1 MIFLGAFYTASL
13 GVSMPTPTD
22 IEMLRTVV
30 YAFTGV
36 IVAALVA
43 FAVVGGIAF
52 SKVERGAGKS
62 FGLMFSRGNFLR
74 ISTVVFC
81 VFAVVVLAFA
91 GKLSEGAVAVLS
103 GIAGFVLGGVSKDG
117 ASPPSSENGNS

>member
-1 MIFLGAFYTASL
+1 
-13 GVSMPTPTD
+13 MPTTPAD

-30 YAFTGV
+30 YAFAGV
-36 IVAALVA
+36 IIAALAA
-43 FAVVGGIAF
+43 FAVVAGIAF

-62 FGLMFSRGNFLR
+62 FGLMFSRGKFLR

-91 GKLSEGAVAVLS
+91 GKLSEAAVAVLS
-103 GIAGFVLGGVSKDG
+103 GIAGFVLGGVSKEG
-117 ASPPSSENGNS
+117 ATPTSENGNS

>member
-1 MIFLGAFYTASL
+1 
-13 GVSMPTPTD
+13 MPTTPAD
-22 IEMLRTVV
+22 IEMFHTVV
-30 YAFTGV
+30 YAFAGV
-36 IVAALVA
+36 IITALAA

-91 GKLSEGAVAVLS
+91 GTLSEGAVAVLS
-103 GIAGFVLGGVSKDG
+103 GITGFVLGGVSKDS
-117 ASPPSSENGNS
+117 ALPPTSENGNS

>member
-1 MIFLGAFYTASL
+1 
-13 GVSMPTPTD
+13 MPTATD

-43 FAVVGGIAF
+43 FAVVGSIAF
-52 SKVERGAGKS
+52 SKVEHGAGKS

-81 VFAVVVLAFA
+81 IFAVVVLAFA

-103 GIAGFVLGGVSKDG
+103 GISGFVLGGVSKDA
-117 ASPPSSENGNS
+117 ASPPNT

>member
-1 MIFLGAFYTASL
+1 
-13 GVSMPTPTD
+13 MPTSTD
-22 IEMLRTVV
+22 IEMFRAVV
-30 YAFTGV
+30 HGFAGV
-36 IVAALVA
+36 IVAALAA
-43 FAVVGGIAF
+43 FAVVGAIAF

-74 ISTVVFC
+74 ILTVVFC

-103 GIAGFVLGGVSKDG
+103 GIAGFVLGGVSKDA
-117 ASPPSSENGNS
+117 ASPPGNENGNS

>member
-1 MIFLGAFYTASL
+1 MST
-13 GVSMPTPTD
+13 TTD

-36 IVAALVA
+36 IIAALAA

-62 FGLMFSRGNFLR
+62 FGLMFTRGNFLR

-81 VFAVVVLAFA
+81 VFAVVVLAVA

-103 GIAGFVLGGVSKDG
+103 GISGFVLGGVSKDG
-117 ASPPSSENGNS
+117 TSLPRSEDSKP

>member
-1 MIFLGAFYTASL
+1 MLTS
-13 GVSMPTPTD
+13 TD
-22 IEMLRTVV
+22 IEMLRIVI
-30 YAFTGV
+30 YAFAGV
-36 IVAALVA
+36 IVAALTA

-52 SKVERGAGKS
+52 WKIERGAGKS

-81 VFAVVVLAFA
+81 VFAVVILAFA

-103 GIAGFVLGGVSKDG
+103 GIAGFVLGGVSKDSG
-117 ASPPSSENGNS
+117 VPPSTENHNS

>member
-1 MIFLGAFYTASL
+1 
-13 GVSMPTPTD
+13 MPTPAD

-30 YAFTGV
+30 YAFAAV
-36 IVAALVA
+36 IIAALGA
-43 FAVVGGIAF
+43 FSVVGGIAF
-52 SKVERGAGKS
+52 SKVERGAGQS
-62 FGLMFSRGNFLR
+62 FGHMFSRGNFLR

-103 GIAGFVLGGVSKDG
+103 GIAGFVLGGVSKDA
-117 ASPPSSENGNS
+117 ASPPSSSENSNS

>member
-1 MIFLGAFYTASL
+1 
-13 GVSMPTPTD
+13 MPPSTE

-30 YAFTGV
+30 YAFSGV
-36 IVAALVA
+36 IVAALAA

-52 SKVERGAGKS
+52 SKIERGAGKS
-62 FGLMFSRGNFLR
+62 FGLMFTRGSFLR
-74 ISTVVFC
+74 IATVVFC

-91 GKLSEGAVAVLS
+91 GKLSEGSVAVLS

-117 ASPPSSENGNS
+117 TPAVSGDNGSS

>member
-1 MIFLGAFYTASL
+1 MSNPI
-13 GVSMPTPTD
+13 D
-22 IEMLRTVV
+22 IEILRTVV
-30 YAFTGV
+30 YAFSAV
-36 IVAALVA
+36 IVAALAA

-91 GKLSEGAVAVLS
+91 GKLTEGAVAVLS
-103 GIAGFVLGGVSKDG
+103 GIAGFVLGGVSTDG
-117 ASPPSSENGNS
+117 ASPSGPENSNS